1 MIEIDG
7 KIGEGGGQ
15 ILRTSL
21 TLASITKKSFII
33 RNIRVNRKH
42 PGLQNQHLAAVLAAK
57 TLTNA
62 KVKGDIIGSTELIF
76 EPQDIVEEGNFIF
89 KIGTAGSVT
98 LVLQTILPLMIN
110 RKINVT
116 IQGGTDVPNAPTIDY
131 IRLVFT
137 KVLNKIGINFNLKLI
152 KRGHYPEGGGEIMIN
167 DVRGNP
173 FSFSYQEFGKL
184 EEIIGISHVSSL
196 PTHIAERQR
205 NSALNLLREITDKIK
220 IDFDI
225 REREISKG
233 TGICLAAIGSQ
244 GIIGSDSLGRLGKRA
259 EEVGEEA
266 ARKLIE
272 ELKTNA
278 AFDSHM
284 GDMLMIYAALY
295 HGEYTASKL
304 TLHAITNSE
313 IIKKFLDVE
322 IKIIGNSPFLLK
334 ASPLE

>member
-33 RNIRVNRKH
+33 RNIRVNRKN

-116 IQGGTDVPNAPTIDY
+116 IQGGIDVPNAPTIDS
-131 IRLVFT
+131 V
-137 KVLNKIGINFNLKLI
+137 
-152 KRGHYPEGGGEIMIN
+152 
-167 DVRGNP
+167 
-173 FSFSYQEFGKL
+173 SYTHL
-184 EEIIGISHVSSL
+184 TL
-196 PTHIAERQR
+196 PTI
-205 NSALNLLREITDKIK
+205 LR
-220 IDFDI
+220 
-225 REREISKG
+225 
-233 TGICLAAIGSQ
+233 
-244 GIIGSDSLGRLGKRA
+244 
-259 EEVGEEA
+259 V
-266 ARKLIE
+266 
-272 ELKTNA
+272 
-278 AFDSHM
+278 
-284 GDMLMIYAALY
+284 
-295 HGEYTASKL
+295 
-304 TLHAITNSE
+304 
-313 IIKKFLDVE
+313 
-322 IKIIGNSPFLLK
+322 
-334 ASPLE
+334 